1 MIFNATKYFAHL
13 NSETQINTV
22 AFYIQLSINLNS
34 TSLSSV
40 TSLNFWL
47 SQTQLVQDLFEF
59 QNGTSENEFEAV
71 EHIIELVDSST
82 ATVDV
87 AVVLVAL
94 PPDMYYP
101 IDIHMEIRA
110 LLVSL
115 TGSSVA
121 NVTEAVG
128 SILHVQGMY
137 FLHKQILLM

>member
-1 MIFNATKYFAHL
+1 MTFNATKYFAHL

-34 TSLSSV
+34 ISLSSV
-40 TSLNFWL
+40 TSLNFRL

-71 EHIIELVDSST
+71 EHIQLDDSST

-94 PPDMYYP
+94 PLDMYYP
-101 IDIHMEIRA
+101 LDIHMEIRA
-110 LLVSL
+110 LLVFL

-137 FLHKQILLM
+137 YCIS